1 MLEKFFAAWL
11 IVWALIIMGVIYYLK
26 KKNRKYDLTK
36 FTIVTRLIMAATL
49 GIIVFFAM
57 KIQIA
62 NILN

>member
-36 FTIVTRLIMAATL
+36 FTIVTGLIMAATL

-57 KIQIA
+57 KIQIT
-62 NILN
+62 NILH